1 MTIDLKDIAR
11 CFAIAVLLF
20 TASCSKQVETA
31 QAPAESPQSLPA
43 ETYSKP
49 EPSPAASPAMPNL
62 QSEFVNDKNS
72 TSDSPLAKF
81 DFKNYTYP
89 LPRGWQN
96 PDDSDVTLKNGVL
109 APVSVAV
116 NDDMSDEE
124 KIEAKSERRIGMS
137 YVTTKYMDV
146 TGDGKDEALVV
157 LKVETAGSAIPQFVY
172 VYDWKDDKP
181 ELIWYFRTGDRA
193 DGGLKSMSVQNGL
206 FVVELFGQDRFL
218 LGATETG
225 KITGDFE
232 QLCCPTYFT
241 RTYYK
246 WNSKNFLMNPK
257 RLTYLT
263 ADPNAPPQENL
274 GEIVNNPQKVN
285 RTRSK

>member
-1 MTIDLKDIAR
+1 MKQSAKDITR
-11 CFAIAVLLF
+11 YLVIAVLLF
-20 TASCSKQVETA
+20 TFGCSKQAETA
-31 QAPAESPQSLPA
+31 QAPPTSQPSPAA
-43 ETYSKP
+43 ETYAP
-49 EPSPAASPAMPNL
+49 PPAPSPAASAMPNL
-62 QSEFVNDKNS
+62 QAEFLNDRKA

-96 PDDSDVTLKNGVL
+96 PDNSDITLTNGRL
-109 APVSVAV
+109 APLSVDV

-124 KIEAKSERRIGMS
+124 KAQAKSERRIGMS
-137 YVTTKYMDV
+137 YVATKYMDV
-146 TGDGKDEALVV
+146 TGDSKDEALVI
-157 LKVETAGSAIPQFVY
+157 LKVETAGSAIPQIVY
-172 VYDWKDDKP
+172 VFDWKDNKP

-193 DGGLKSMSVQNGL
+193 DGGLKNFDVAASE

-225 KITGDFE
+225 KITGDYE

-246 WNSKNFLMNPK
+246 WNGKNFLMNKK
-257 RLTYLT
+257 RLTYSI
-263 ADPNAPPQENL
+263 AAPNDPPQENL
-274 GEIVNNPQKVN
+274 GEIVNNPQKA
-285 RTRSK
+285 RK

>member
-1 MTIDLKDIAR
+1 MSCGRGVETSQNTPQQQPTESPRIEASPSP
-11 CFAIAVLLF
+11 
-20 TASCSKQVETA
+20 TASA
-31 QAPAESPQSLPA
+31 I
-43 ETYSKP
+43 
-49 EPSPAASPAMPNL
+49 PNL
-62 QSEFVNDKNS
+62 QSEFLNDGRP

-81 DFKNYTYP
+81 DFKNFTYP

-109 APVSVAV
+109 APVSTTVT
-116 NDDMSDEE
+116 DDMDDEE
-124 KIEAKSERRIGMS
+124 KAAAKSERRIGMS
-137 YVTTKYMDV
+137 YVTTRYMDV
-146 TGDGKDEALVV
+146 TGDGTDEAVVV

-172 VYDWKDDKP
+172 IYDWKDDKP
-181 ELIWYFRTGDRA
+181 ELIWFFRTGDRA
-193 DGGLKSMSVQNGL
+193 DGGLKSMNAANGQ

-246 WNSKNFLMNPK
+246 WNGKNFLMNPK
-257 RLTYLT
+257 RLTYLI
-263 ADPNAPPQENL
+263 ADPNAPPEENL
-274 GEIVNNPQKVN
+274 AEIVNNPK
-285 RTRSK
+285 KAKK

>member
-1 MTIDLKDIAR
+1 MKFIVRDIAGF
-11 CFAIAVLLF
+11 FAIAVLLF
-20 TASCSKQVETA
+20 AVSCGRKAETA
-31 QAPAESPQSLPA
+31 QSHPEPSPSVAPESFA
-43 ETYSKP
+43 KP
-49 EPSPAASPAMPNL
+49 EPSPAASTMPNL
-62 QSEFVNDKNS
+62 QAEFLNDKNS

-96 PDDSDVTLKNGVL
+96 PDNSDITLKNGML
-109 APVSVAV
+109 APVSADVT
-116 NDDMSDEE
+116 DDMDDEE
-124 KIEAKSERRIGMS
+124 KAEAKSLRRIGMS
-137 YVTTKYMDV
+137 YLTTKYMDL

-172 VYDWKDDKP
+172 IYDWKDEKP

-193 DGGLKSMSVQNGL
+193 DGGLKSMNVESGQ

-218 LGATETG
+218 LGGIETG
-225 KITGDFE
+225 KITDDYE

-246 WNSKNFLMNPK
+246 WNGKNFLMNKK
-257 RLTYLT
+257 RLTFSV

-274 GEIVNNPQKVN
+274 GEIVNDPKNAK
-285 RTRSK
+285 RGKSK

>member
-1 MTIDLKDIAR
+1 MGRHLKKIALVV
-11 CFAIAVLLF
+11 AIATLLF
-20 TASCSKQVETA
+20 TAACSKKVETA
-31 QAPAESPQSLPA
+31 QAPVPSVPA
-43 ETYSKP
+43 QTYSQPP
-49 EPSPAASPAMPNL
+49 EPSPAASAIPNL
-62 QSEFVNDKNS
+62 QAEFLNDKNS
-72 TSDSPLAKF
+72 TSDSPLAKV

-109 APVSVAV
+109 APVSVVV
-116 NDDMSDEE
+116 NDDMNDEE
-124 KIEAKSERRIGMS
+124 KAQAKSERRIGMS
-137 YVTTKYMDV
+137 YVTTKYLDV

-172 VYDWKDDKP
+172 IYDWKDDKP

-193 DGGLKSMSVQNGL
+193 DGGLKSLRVESGQ
-206 FVVELFGQDRFL
+206 FVVELYGQDRFL

-246 WNSKNFLMNPK
+246 WNGKNFLMNKK
-257 RLTYLT
+257 RLTFSF
-263 ADPNAPPQENL
+263 ADPNAPPDENL
-274 GEIVNNPQKVN
+274 GEIVNNPKN
-285 RTRSK
+285 AKRGKMK